1 MQCISCGKPIPP
13 GTNHCPLCG
22 TPVYDPDAYQETIH
36 SSPNHSIEPAHAAGS
51 YSPGTFQE
59 AASSQ
64 DHPPSDRTVPADNF
78 QSGARSTPPPDSYI
92 QSPYQTTQQQSPPY
106 TPAQQPFPPY
116 EPTQQQQLYIPAQQ
130 PFPPYE
136 PTQQIYT
143 PVQRSFPP
151 YEQNQEQRQV
161 RYVAPPPTY
170 NQQPPSIPPTT
181 RPGRRLSRGLMFV
194 LVLLALLI
202 MLSGFALIYYST
214 VYQPNQLHTQATA
227 TEQTMQTRITRATT
241 TAHTQATGTA
251 MALANATATARAVAT
266 ANVVGTVTALQSI
279 YTHATSG
286 NPALNE
292 SLSGNTG
299 SNWDVDQ
306 AQGGGGCGFNA
317 GSYRASIYS
326 KGFYFSCF
334 AQNTNFSN
342 FAFQVQMDITRGDA
356 GGLIFRGNSSTV
368 KFYAFQVGQDGSYD
382 LFASQDRTHSSD
394 LLFGNSPTIKKNTG
408 QTNLVT
414 IIARGGNI
422 SFYINKQYTG
432 SVSDGTFKS
441 GQIGVF
447 ALDHTNPTDVTFSNL
462 RIWNL

>member
-1 MQCISCGKPIPP
+1 MQCTSCGTPIPP
-13 GTNHCPLCG
+13 GAYHCPLCG
-22 TPVYDPDAYQETIH
+22 TPAYDPGVYQETVH
-36 SSPNHSIEPAHAAGS
+36 SSPNHSIEPTHPVGS
-51 YSPGTFQE
+51 YSPGTFQG
-59 AASSQ
+59 APSSQ
-64 DHPPSDRTVPADNF
+64 ANPPPDGTVPANNF
-78 QSGARSTPPPDSYI
+78 QSGMHSTPLPDSYI
-92 QSPYQTTQQQSPPY
+92 QPPY

-116 EPTQQQQLYIPAQQ
+116 EYMQRQMYTPAQQ
-130 PFPPYE
+130 PAPAYAQNQQQ
-136 PTQQIYT
+136 QQI
-143 PVQRSFPP
+143 
-151 YEQNQEQRQV
+151 

-170 NQQPPSIPPTT
+170 NQQPPSIAPT
-181 RPGRRLSRGLMFV
+181 RSGRRLSRGFMIV
-194 LVLLALLI
+194 LVLVALLI
-202 MLSGFALIYYST
+202 MFSGFGLIYYST
-214 VYQPNQLHTQATA
+214 VYQPKQLRAQGTATA
-227 TEQTMQTRITRATT
+227 QTMQTRITRATA
-241 TAHTQATGTA
+241 TAHAQVTRTA
-251 MALANATATARAVAT
+251 VAVANATATANAVAT
-266 ANVVGTVTALQSI
+266 ANVVATATALQSI

-292 SLSGNTG
+292 SLSTNTG
-299 SNWDVDQ
+299 TNWDVDQ
-306 AQGGGGCGFNA
+306 AQGGGGCGFNG

-342 FAFQVQMDITRGDA
+342 FAFQVQMNVTRGDS
-356 GGLIFRGNSSTV
+356 GGLIFRGNSSAN

-394 LLFGNSPTIKKNTG
+394 LLLGNSPTIKKNTG

-441 GQIGVF
+441 GQIGFF

-462 RIWNL
+462 RIWQL

>member
-1 MQCISCGKPIPP
+1 MQCISCGTPIPP
-13 GTNHCPLCG
+13 GATHCPLCG
-22 TPVYDPDAYQETIH
+22 MPAYDPGVYQETVH
-36 SSPNHSIEPAHAAGS
+36 SSPNHSIEPTHPADA
-51 YSPGTFQE
+51 YSPGIFQE
-59 AASSQ
+59 APHSQ
-64 DHPPSDRTVPADNF
+64 ANPPSDRTVPADNF
-78 QSGARSTPPPDSYI
+78 QSAVRSTPPSDSYI
-92 QSPYQTTQQQSPPY
+92 QSPYESTQQQPPY

-116 EPTQQQQLYIPAQQ
+116 EPPQQQLYLPAQQ

-136 PTQQIYT
+136 FTEQQMYLPAQQPT
-143 PVQRSFPP
+143 PP
-151 YEQNQEQRQV
+151 YAQNQQQQQV
-161 RYVAPPPTY
+161 RYVAPPLTY

-181 RPGRRLSRGLMFV
+181 RPGRGLSRGFMIV

-202 MLSGFALIYYST
+202 ILSGFGLIYYST
-214 VYQPNQLHTQATA
+214 VYQPNQIHAQGTATAQTNQTRITQATA
-227 TEQTMQTRITRATT
+227 T
-241 TAHTQATGTA
+241 AHAQATGTA
-251 MALANATATARAVAT
+251 IAVVNATATANAVAT
-266 ANVVGTVTALQSI
+266 AHVVGTATALQSI

-286 NPALNE
+286 NPVLNE
-292 SLSGNTG
+292 PLNGNTG

-306 AQGGGGCGFNA
+306 AQGGGGCGFNG

-342 FAFQVQMDITRGDA
+342 FAFQVQMNITRGDS
-356 GGLIFRGNSSTV
+356 GGLIFRGNSATT

-394 LLFGNSPTIKKNTG
+394 LLFSNSPTIKKNTG

-422 SFYINKQYTG
+422 SFYINKRYTG

-441 GQIGVF
+441 GQIGLF
-447 ALDHTNPTDVTFSNL
+447 ASDHTHPTDVTFSNL
-462 RIWNL
+462 QIWNL